1 MKDNSI
7 HILLVEDDQVDAM
20 IVRRNLKK
28 CLDATYVLHHSN
40 CLTQAAESL
49 GHEQFDIVLLDL
61 ELPESTG
68 KSTLAQFR
76 SLCPHDLPIIVL
88 TGLNDQQAGL
98 ELVNEGAQDYLV
110 KDEVTPRSLSRAINH
125 AVQRQ
130 HHLQRIRELLS
141 EIKESHEL
149 LERKNKK
156 LAKLYD
162 QAHEFVDNVSHEFRT
177 PLTVVKEYVSL
188 VREGLVGEV
197 NDEQQ
202 RLLHVAEDR
211 ADDLNIMVDDML
223 DVSKLES
230 GMLGAWR
237 KNCCVSEILDHVKA
251 SLKRKAA
258 VKNVTLEW
266 HVDEDLPEVYCDEEK
281 ARRVLTNLA
290 INAIKFCGDPGIVRV
305 AVENDPA
312 SGNVNFAVSDNG
324 PGIDDELLAS
334 IFQRFKQ
341 LATNVRGSTKGFG
354 LGLNI
359 AKALVDLNFGQMNV
373 QSQLGKGSTFSFS
386 VPAADPIEV
395 LGRYLNRLDVC
406 NETEDVAKCV
416 SLVIAT
422 IEPDTT
428 DSLAIE
434 MSAFLNYC
442 LRKNDLLFR
451 LSGGMWVIALP
462 EAEQEL
468 DTYEAR
474 IRNEWQDTNRNR
486 PFGPLPDFEL
496 RQAGSWKANIHHQ
509 EILDCLNRILDSNQA
524 PTGLAMTPGGSL

>member
-1 MKDNSI
+1 MRDITIN
-7 HILLVEDDQVDAM
+7 ILLIEDDQVDAM
-20 IVRRNLKK
+20 IVRRTLKK
-28 CLDATYVLHHSN
+28 CLDATYNLHHSKS
-40 CLTQAAESL
+40 LTQASEKL
-49 GHEQFDIVLLDL
+49 TETHFDIVLLDL

-68 KSTLAQFR
+68 TSTLSQFR
-76 SLCPHDLPIIVL
+76 QQCPSDLPIIVL
-88 TGLNDQQAGL
+88 TGLNCQKAAL
-98 ELVNEGAQDYLV
+98 ALMNEGAQDYLV

-125 AVQRQ
+125 SVQRQ
-130 HHLQRIRELLS
+130 QHLHRIRDLLS
-141 EIKESHEL
+141 EVEQSHEL
-149 LERKNKK
+149 LEKKNRK

-188 VREGLVGEV
+188 VREGLVGDV

-237 KNCCVSEILDHVKA
+237 KNCSVTEILDHVKA
-251 SLKRKAA
+251 SLERKAS

-266 HVDEDLPEVYCDEEK
+266 VVDDDLPEVYCDEEK
-281 ARRVLTNLA
+281 AGRVMTNLA
-290 INAIKFCGDPGIVRV
+290 INAIKFCGDPGVVRIT
-305 AVENDPA
+305 VEKDLA
-312 SGNVNFAVSDNG
+312 CGNITFAVTDNG

-386 VPAADPIEV
+386 VPIADPAEV
-395 LGRYLNRLDVC
+395 LQRYLNRNGSDD
-406 NETEDVAKCV
+406 ESEGITPHV
-416 SLVIAT
+416 SIVIAS
-422 IEPDTT
+422 IDPQT
-428 DSLAIE
+428 DESLGME
-434 MSAFLNYC
+434 MNAFYNYC

-451 LSGGMWVIALP
+451 LNENLWVIALP
-462 EAEQEL
+462 ETEQEL
-468 DTYEAR
+468 DGYESR
-474 IRNEWQDTNRNR
+474 IRSEWQDTNRNR
-486 PFGPLPDFEL
+486 PFGPLPEFEF
-496 RQAGSWKANIHHQ
+496 RHGGSWRADIHHQ
-509 EILDCLNRILDSNQA
+509 DVLDCLNRILDSANS
-524 PTGLAMTPGGSL
+524 TSSLELASGASQ